1 MKNNMTKLVK
11 ENDRNAKEHHYFYRS
26 KKSWGN
32 NLPDYLHYEIDKV
45 DACSNLKLKID
56 KLMRYYFLKTN
67 SNIKLDINKDV
78 LNRIDND
85 YLIDYTE
92 SINHEL
98 ISFTAK
104 TQKMVVGLGT
114 ESLRELGITLHHV
127 YGIPYIPGQGIKGMF
142 RNYIINEYY
151 SSEEEALGNE
161 LFSVIFGSNSQQG
174 KVNFYDAFP
183 VNVKDIMGLDIMTPH
198 YNNYYQNNKPPTDDD
213 KLSPNKFIIVKDAK
227 FKFNIS
233 IEKTDRLFTVKD
245 NDTDKPI
252 NLYTW
257 LVENLNY
264 ALNYQGVGGKTSV
277 GYGFFDINDDD
288 MDKLINC
295 NRTTNKHDE
304 CSQDTANQND
314 IIKDNVMYEINK
326 IIKLSLG
333 EKFNHF
339 FEVYTN
345 LDGEDKIRFK
355 DEMDSIL
362 DGIDKGK
369 LNKKNAIK
377 YEKYKELQQ

>member
-1 MKNNMTKLVK
+1 MTKLV
-11 ENDRNAKEHHYFYRS
+11 NDRNAKEHHYFYRS
-26 KKSWGN
+26 NKNWGN
-32 NLPDYLHYEIDKV
+32 NLPDYLHYEIDNV
-45 DACSNLKLKID
+45 DECSNLKFKID

-67 SNIKLDINKDV
+67 SNIKLDIDKDV

-161 LFSVIFGSNSQQG
+161 LFIFIFGSNSQQG

-198 YNNYYQNNKPPTDDD
+198 YNDYYQNVNHPKDND
-213 KLSPNKFIIVKDAK
+213 KISPNKFIIVKDAK

-233 IEKTDRLFTVKD
+233 IEKTDGSFTVKN

-252 NLYTW
+252 NLYNW
-257 LVENLNY
+257 LVNNLIY
-264 ALNYQGVGGKTSV
+264 ALKYQGVGGKTSI
-277 GYGFFDINDDD
+277 GYGFFDDIDELKDYN
-288 MDKLINC
+288 KTIQ
-295 NRTTNKHDE
+295 KHDE
-304 CSQDTANQND
+304 CSQDKANQND
-314 IIKDNVMYEINK
+314 IIKDNVKYEIDK
-326 IIKLSLG
+326 IIKLSFLG

-362 DGIDKGK
+362 DGIDKGE

-377 YEKYKELQQ
+377 YEKYKKLQQ